1 VTVNSEQERRDRA
14 WEEESAEQFV
24 ERVQALVTEEPD
36 PVKRAQNLRDLRL
49 SYETRAQFFV
59 ELEEQLGEG
68 TVGTEA
74 PLPGRDEIEQL
85 LIDVTEEYMA
95 AEDAS
100 EPFISIGI
108 IHQLDERSE

>member
-1 VTVNSEQERRDRA
+1 MDSEQERRDRA
-14 WEEESAEQFV
+14 WEAENVDVFV
-24 ERVQALVTEEPD
+24 DRVQALVTEEPD

-68 TVGTEA
+68 TVGASA
-74 PLPGRDEIEQL
+74 PIPGREEIEQL
-85 LIDVTEEYMA
+85 LMDVTDEYLA
-95 AEDAS
+95 AEEAS

-108 IHQLDERSE
+108 IHQLDNPPE

>member
-1 VTVNSEQERRDRA
+1 MDSEQERRDRA
-14 WEEESAEQFV
+14 WEAESAGAFV
-24 ERVQALVTEEPD
+24 DRVQALVTEDPD

-74 PLPGRDEIEQL
+74 PLPDREGIEQL
-85 LIDVTEEYMA
+85 LIEVTEEYLA

-108 IHQLDERSE
+108 MHQLDERPD

>member
-1 VTVNSEQERRDRA
+1 VDPEQERRDRA
-14 WEEESAEQFV
+14 WEAESAEVFV
-24 ERVQALVTEEPD
+24 DRVQALVTEEPD
-36 PVKRAQNLRDLRL
+36 PVMRAQNLRDLRL

-68 TVGTEA
+68 TVGAEA
-74 PLPGRDEIEQL
+74 PLPGREEIEQL
-85 LIDVTEEYMA
+85 LIDVTEEYLA

-108 IHQLDERSE
+108 IHQLDDQPE

>member
-1 VTVNSEQERRDRA
+1 MDSEQERRDRA
-14 WEEESAEQFV
+14 WEAESAEEFV
-24 ERVQALVTEEPD
+24 DRVQALVTEEPD

-68 TVGTEA
+68 TVGASA
-74 PLPGRDEIEQL
+74 PLPGREEIEQL
-85 LIDVTEEYMA
+85 LIDVTEEYLA

-108 IHQLDERSE
+108 MHQLDDPPE

>member
-1 VTVNSEQERRDRA
+1 MDPEERRERA
-14 WEEESAEQFV
+14 WEAESAEEFLN
-24 ERVQALVTEEPD
+24 RVQALVTEERD

-49 SYETRAQFFV
+49 SYETRSQFFV

-68 TVGTEA
+68 TVGA
-74 PLPGRDEIEQL
+74 SVPLPGREEMAQL
-85 LIDVTEEYMA
+85 LIEVTEEYLA

-108 IHQLDERSE
+108 IHQLDDRRE